1 MKKGYHL
8 LKIDMMK
15 VLLKQTVG
23 IDVAQNEL
31 VVSLGRMDE
40 QINIEVYAYK
50 VFPNTKK
57 GFSSLVSWVNKQ
69 TSTGTVVRYAMEA
82 TGVYHESLAYYLCS
96 IKIQVSIVLP
106 NKISNYAK
114 TLDIKTITDKSA
126 SQAIA
131 RFGLERQL
139 EVWQPPLKI
148 FNDLR
153 QLCREREQLVHE
165 RTMLKN
171 QLHAESASATSSE
184 SSVKRTKKRIALIDL
199 QEKQIKEEINLL
211 IKEDQTLIEKM
222 KIVSSIPGIGNLT
235 AVTIIAETNGFE
247 LIKNKR
253 QLVSY
258 AGLDV
263 REKTSGTSVKSKPRI
278 SKRGNR
284 NLRKV
289 MHFPALAAIRTDER
303 FRDVF
308 LRLVSNHGVKM
319 KAIVAIQRK
328 LLELT
333 FILWKTDS
341 YYNSDYE
348 DHILRPR
355 LLNKK
360 ALN

>member
-1 MKKGYHL
+1 M
-8 LKIDMMK
+8 
-15 VLLKQTVG
+15 
-23 IDVAQNEL
+23 
-31 VVSLGRMDE
+31 
-40 QINIEVYAYK
+40 
-50 VFPNTKK
+50 
-57 GFSSLVSWVNKQ
+57 FSSLVAWVNKQ
-69 TSTGTVVRYAMEA
+69 TSTRTEVRYVMEA
-82 TGVYHESLAYYLCS
+82 TGVYHESLAYYLYS
-96 IKIQVSIVLP
+96 IRKQVSIVLP

-171 QLHAESASATSSE
+171 ELHAERTSATSSE
-184 SSVKRTKKRIALIDL
+184 SSVNRTKKRIALIDL
-199 QEKQIKEEINLL
+199 QEKEIRGEIAIL
-211 IKEDQTLIEKM
+211 IKGDKTLVEKM
-222 KIVSSIPGIGNLT
+222 KIVSSIPGRGNLT

-263 REKTSGTSVKSKPRI
+263 REKISGTSVKSKPRI

-303 FRDVF
+303 FRDIF
-308 LRLVSNHGVKM
+308 LRIVSRHGIKM

-333 FILWKTDS
+333 FILWKNNS
-341 YYNSDYE
+341 YYNSEHEYQIIPFQE
-348 DHILRPR
+348 VSL
-355 LLNKK
+355 
-360 ALN
+360 

>member
-1 MKKGYHL
+1 
-8 LKIDMMK
+8 MK
-15 VLLKQTVG
+15 VLVKQTVG

-40 QINIEVYAYK
+40 QISIEVYAYK

-57 GFSSLVSWVNKQ
+57 GFSSLVAWVNKQ
-69 TSTGTVVRYAMEA
+69 TSTRTEVRYVMEA
-82 TGVYHESLAYYLCS
+82 TGVYHESLAYYLYS
-96 IKIQVSIVLP
+96 IRKHVSIFLP

-171 QLHAESASATSSE
+171 QLHAERTSATSSE
-184 SSVKRTKKRIALIDL
+184 NSVNRTKKRIALIDL
-199 QEKQIKEEINLL
+199 QEKEIRDEIAIL
-211 IKEDQTLIEKM
+211 IKGDKTLVEKM

-235 AVTIIAETNGFE
+235 SVTIIAETNGFE

-289 MHFPALAAIRTDER
+289 MHFPSLAAIRTDER
-303 FRDVF
+303 FRDIF
-308 LRLVSNHGVKM
+308 LRIVSRHGIKM

-333 FILWKTDS
+333 FILWKNNS
-341 YYNSDYE
+341 YYNSEHEYQIIPFQE
-348 DHILRPR
+348 VSL
-355 LLNKK
+355 
-360 ALN
+360 

>member
-1 MKKGYHL
+1 M
-8 LKIDMMK
+8 
-15 VLLKQTVG
+15 
-23 IDVAQNEL
+23 
-31 VVSLGRMDE
+31 
-40 QINIEVYAYK
+40 
-50 VFPNTKK
+50 
-57 GFSSLVSWVNKQ
+57 FSSLVAWVNKQ
-69 TSTGTVVRYAMEA
+69 TLTR
-82 TGVYHESLAYYLCS
+82 TGVYHESLAYYLYS
-96 IKIQVSIVLP
+96 IRKQVSIVLP

-131 RFGLERQL
+131 RFGVERQVA
-139 EVWQPPLKI
+139 VWPPPLKI

-171 QLHAESASATSSE
+171 QLHAERTSATSSE
-184 SSVKRTKKRIALIDL
+184 SSVNRTKKRIALIDL
-199 QEKQIKEEINLL
+199 QEKEIRGEIAIL
-211 IKEDQTLIEKM
+211 IKGDKTLVEKM
-222 KIVSSIPGIGNLT
+222 KIVSSIPGIGNLN

-303 FRDVF
+303 FRNIF
-308 LRLVSNHGVKM
+308 LRIVSRHGIKM

-333 FILWKTDS
+333 FILWKNNS
-341 YYNSDYE
+341 YYNSEHEYQIIPFQE
-348 DHILRPR
+348 VSL
-355 LLNKK
+355 
-360 ALN
+360 